1 VALDK
6 SNSDQVKKFSPNQLD
21 KQSALGN
28 LPQNCS
34 EVKISDTDLSFT
46 VCVESTGIRIKH
58 KDKEA
63 LINFADFEN
72 PRALREV
79 LDEEFGYD
87 VKDQLNGKIA
97 FYLAND
103 ANVNQLLN
111 KAKSGES
118 YEFCIDFVNG
128 ECTDTYI
135 IANKDGVF
143 VAKKVYN
150 KSEKKF
156 DIYSKPV
163 SSIKIK
169 KIQKVKFNGIF
180 NVEFKKKFV
189 KIETYDGEILTGE
202 VGELTALIKNDYG
215 LEQPEKFKFLL
226 NRNYETALGY
236 YAVGAWFDGDTLNFA
251 TESLYNP
258 SWKKIDKY
266 KLPPDIP
273 AEKKKEALQRII
285 GTVNSF
291 NDRRIVTWI
300 LSYGVI
306 ANFAHFLR
314 QKIGYFPH
322 TILVG
327 KQKTGKTTLTVLN
340 QYLYWGSNPLPPIK
354 PKTEP
359 QLRQLLSQST
369 LLTPLEEWSELAS
382 NSDQV
387 SEMINSLH
395 SSAQSF
401 VLKRITTTNPDVNG
415 TYLSLSAILA
425 DTNFTQELD
434 TASLD
439 KIIFVKLDKEEG
451 IDISKA
457 QANNALLKNE
467 LKGNYHLHKILHS
480 IGIELIQIT
489 AEKLKRFDFNK
500 ERVELLND
508 LISIGYMSW
517 IDIFKRYGITLTP
530 TVEELYMEFPS
541 PELKLIE
548 TVSEEDLNL
557 MFEEFIN
564 SKIKQIQKEAGNIS
578 GDVPATMID
587 FLKYGFYFED
597 QEIVCSY
604 GLISEFNRWLTTV
617 KGLKQRP
624 VSRLISD
631 LGFKKTT
638 VRVDGQLINAFR
650 LNSVLPSI
658 LSLE

>member
-1 VALDK
+1 MSNL
-6 SNSDQVKKFSPNQLD
+6 NSDNQDKKFSPNQLD
-21 KQSALGN
+21 N
-28 LPQNCS
+28 NCS
-34 EVKISDTDLSFT
+34 EVKIKDTDLSFT
-46 VCVESTGIRIKH
+46 ICVDSTGIRLKH
-58 KDKEA
+58 KDKEV
-63 LINFADFEN
+63 LIDFADFEN
-72 PRALREV
+72 PRALRSV
-79 LDEEFGYD
+79 LDEEFNYD
-87 VKDQLNGKIA
+87 IKDSLNGKIA
-97 FYLAND
+97 FYLNND
-103 ANVNQLLN
+103 ANVNKLLN
-111 KAKSGES
+111 NAKSGDS
-118 YEFCIDFVNG
+118 YEFCLKLING
-128 ECTDTYI
+128 ECIDKYI

-150 KSEKKF
+150 ESEKKF
-156 DIYSKPV
+156 DIHSDPI

-169 KIQKVKFNGIF
+169 KIQNVRFNGIF
-180 NVEFKKKFV
+180 DVDFEANFV
-189 KIETYDGEILTGE
+189 KIETYNGKILTGE
-202 VGELTALIKNDYG
+202 VDELTALIKSKYG
-215 LEQPEKFKFLL
+215 LKLPDEFKFLL
-226 NRNYETALGY
+226 NQDYETVSGY
-236 YAVGAWFDGDTLNFA
+236 YAVGPWFDGETLNFA
-251 TESLYNP
+251 TGSLYNP
-258 SWKKIDKY
+258 LWKRIDKY

-273 AEKKKEALQRII
+273 AEKKREVLQRII
-285 GTVNSF
+285 STVNSF
-291 NDRRIVTWI
+291 KDRRIVTWI
-300 LSYGVI
+300 LSFGVI

-322 TILVG
+322 AIIVG

-382 NSDQV
+382 NNDQV
-387 SEMINSLH
+387 SEMIDALH
-395 SSAQSF
+395 GSAQRF
-401 VLKRITTTNPDVNG
+401 VLKKITSTNPEVNG
-415 TYLSLSAILA
+415 IYLSLSAILA
-425 DTNFTQELD
+425 DTNFTREID

-439 KIIFVKLDKEEG
+439 KILLIKLDKEEG

-467 LKGNYHLHKILHS
+467 LKGNYHIHNVLHA

-489 AEKLKRFDFNK
+489 AEKLKQFDFNK
-500 ERVELLND
+500 ERVELLSD
-508 LISIGYMSW
+508 LIFVGYSSW
-517 IDIFKRYGITLTP
+517 IDIFKKYSITLTP
-530 TVEELYMEFPS
+530 AVDELYTEFPS

-564 SKIKQIQKEAGNIS
+564 SKVKQIQKEAGNIS
-578 GDVPATMID
+578 GDVPTTMTD

-638 VRVDGQLINAFR
+638 VRADGQLINAFR

>member
-300 LSYGVI
+300 LSYSVI

-500 ERVELLND
+500 ERAELLND
-508 LISIGYMSW
+508 LIFVGYTSW
-517 IDIFKRYGITLTP
+517 IDVFKKYGIALTA
-530 TVEELYMEFPS
+530 TVDNVYNEFPS
-541 PELKLIE
+541 PELKLVE
-548 TVSEEDLNL
+548 TISDEDLNL